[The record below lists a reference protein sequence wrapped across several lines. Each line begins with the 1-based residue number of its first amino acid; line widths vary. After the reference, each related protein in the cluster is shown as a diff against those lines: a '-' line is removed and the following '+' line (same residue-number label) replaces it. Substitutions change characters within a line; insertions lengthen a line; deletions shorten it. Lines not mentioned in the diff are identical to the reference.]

1 MASSTLRIDGLWLP
15 TTSSLNCGMNSKK
28 SWRMKRAVILS
39 PPVSALSLLSA
50 QRLPCSVSIEV
61 TILAPRKPAMSVGW
75 RSPVVAMNMSMGA
88 TVA

>member
-1 MASSTLRIDGLWLP
+1 MDGLWLP
-15 TTSSLNCGMNSKK
+15 ATSSLNCGVNSKK
-28 SWRMKRAVILS
+28 SCRMKRAVMRS

-61 TILAPRKPAMSVGW
+61 TIRAPRRPAMSVGW
-75 RSPVVAMNMSMGA
+75 RSPVVAMNMSIGA